1 MMQYDKNSTAI
12 FGSKDGGGGYEPK
25 NAGRPLEARKWKM
38 FPRTSK
44 KKCSLTN
51 TILAQWAQY

>member
-25 NAGRPLEARKWKM
+25 NAGRPLEARK
-38 FPRTSK
+38 
-44 KKCSLTN
+44 
-51 TILAQWAQY
+51 